1 MLCSN
6 PQLSSRS
13 VVFAEKVHLNFHQH
27 NTCHQLI
34 LYEFGCLRIGSV
46 QEYHNGGERDVM
58 LEEIANLRDQL
69 LEVLDGKIAVDQ
81 GLVPLTTPQVCYRYV
96 QIYKISLVI
105 CTSIDILLRN
115 VLANFDS
122 DIFCAEKSSCTRA
135 SFCSSGERA
144 SAN

>member
-6 PQLSSRS
+6 PQLSCRS
-13 VVFAEKVHLNFHQH
+13 VVFAQKVHLHFHQH

-105 CTSIDILLRN
+105 CTSKN
-115 VLANFDS
+115 
-122 DIFCAEKSSCTRA
+122 IFSHKCFGK
-135 SFCSSGERA
+135 F
-144 SAN
+144 